1 MADFLE
7 QKLKELEFREQQ
19 LKQQKL
25 ILVRQL
31 WKDYRAGKIKLTN
44 Y

>member
-1 MADFLE
+1 MTDFLE

-25 ILVRQL
+25 TRLRQL